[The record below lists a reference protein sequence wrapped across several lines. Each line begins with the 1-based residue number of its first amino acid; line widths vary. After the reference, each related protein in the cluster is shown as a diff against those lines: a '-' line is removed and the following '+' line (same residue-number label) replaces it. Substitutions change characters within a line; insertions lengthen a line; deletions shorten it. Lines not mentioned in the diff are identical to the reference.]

1 MLRSSKIKLVC
12 LLLCTILLSGCEATY
27 TITINKDTID
37 EKIEVLDRVGSN
49 RTVTDIMDNYKK
61 KYPVYNVDGVIDE
74 DDLYTTHE
82 NADYYKQTYNI
93 NNSNYNLFYEYTYP
107 INKYKS
113 ANSINYYYDYKDI
126 SYENNVLKL
135 STGSPNN
142 RLKYDSLF
150 TNLTVNIITDYVVTN
165 NNADSV
171 VGNRYMWYFNK
182 NNNNEKR
189 INFEVD
195 LTQTQQELK
204 ENTKIQNKKKKLI
217 IPIVLLVVF
226 IYIVAIIIIICKK
239 RTKEV

>member
-1 MLRSSKIKLVC
+1 MLQLQIKR
-12 LLLCTILLSGCEATY
+12 ILLILTVIFLTGCEATY
-27 TITINKDTID
+27 TITINKDTIN
-37 EKIEVLDRVGSN
+37 EKIDVLDTTSST

-61 KYPVYNVDGVIDE
+61 KYPVYDVDGLIDE
-74 DDLYTTHE
+74 DELYTIYSDAT
-82 NADYYKQTYNI
+82 YYNQTYNI
-93 NNSNYNLFYEYTYP
+93 TGNNYHLYYEYTYP
-107 INKYKS
+107 IENYDA
-113 ANSINYYYDYKDI
+113 ANSINYSYNYKTV
-126 SYENNVLKL
+126 SYNNGVLKL

-182 NNNNEKR
+182 DNNNEKR

-195 LTQTQQELK
+195 LTQTQKEL
-204 ENTKIQNKKKKLI
+204 EESTKIQNKKNKLI

-226 IYIVAIIIIICKK
+226 VYIIVIVVIISKK
-239 RTKEV
+239 RKKEV

>member
-1 MLRSSKIKLVC
+1 MLETVIQKITLILG
-12 LLLCTILLSGCEATY
+12 LLILSGCEATY
-27 TITINKDTID
+27 TITINKDTIE
-37 EKIEVLDRVGSN
+37 EKIEVLDRVGTT

-61 KYPVYNVDGVIDE
+61 KYPVYNVDGIIDE
-74 DDLYTTHE
+74 EDLYTIHE
-82 NADYYKQTYNI
+82 DAEYYKQTYNI
-93 NNSNYNLFYEYTYP
+93 NSSNYNLFYEYTYP
-107 INKYKS
+107 IASYKS
-113 ANSINYYYDYKDI
+113 ANSVNYYYDYKDI
-126 SYENNVLKL
+126 SYENNILKL

-182 NNNNEKR
+182 DNNNEKR

-195 LTQTQQELK
+195 LTQTQKEL
-204 ENTKIQNKKKKLI
+204 EESTKIQNKKNKLI

-226 IYIVAIIIIICKK
+226 IYIIVITVIISKK
-239 RTKEV
+239 RKKEV